1 MSSTYLKEKQHIY
14 QVDYIRAIASLAV
27 ALFHLGGKALPGL
40 KYGWLG
46 VQLFFFLSGFII
58 CWAIPKGYGF
68 KMSGKFILKR
78 IIRIEPPYV
87 ISVALVVAMQF
98 LLKENYQPDW
108 INIFSHFAY
117 LNTFFHLPYLN
128 PVYWTLAVEFQFY
141 LLIAFIFPLIIKRW
155 GPAVVLILC
164 FLPFV
169 VHISALSLIGV
180 LPVFAAGMFYYQ
192 YRAKVIGWGILV
204 AGELLALVCCYE
216 TSGLL
221 PMYATLLALLILLAP
236 LKANK
241 VITFFAN
248 ISFSLYLTHD
258 IIGSN
263 LVVRLGQILPKTMVG
278 KGICF
283 VSGIIVSIAFAY
295 LFYLAV
301 ERPFLR
307 LSKRVRYKREDVS
320 AQ

>member
-1 MSSTYLKEKQHIY
+1 MPSAYLKEKQHIY

-27 ALFHLGGKALPGL
+27 ALFHLGGKVLPVL

-58 CWAIPKGYGF
+58 CWAIPKGYGL
-68 KMSGKFILKR
+68 KVSGKFILKR
-78 IIRIEPPYV
+78 IIRIEPPYI

-98 LLKENYQPDW
+98 LLQGGYQPDW
-108 INIFSHFAY
+108 KNIFFHFAY

-155 GPAVVLILC
+155 GCLVVLLLC
-164 FLPFV
+164 FSPFI
-169 VHISALSLIGV
+169 VHINALSLIAT

-192 YRAKVIGWGILV
+192 YRAKLIGLNIFIP
-204 AGELLALVCCYE
+204 GELLALACCYE
-216 TSGLL
+216 TGGLL
-221 PMYATLLALLILLAP
+221 PMCATILALLILLAP
-236 LKANK
+236 LKGNK
-241 VITFFAN
+241 IVTFFAN

-258 IIGSN
+258 IVGSN
-263 LVVRLGQILPKTMVG
+263 LVVRLGQILPKTTEG

-283 VSGIIVSIAFAY
+283 ISGIIVSIAFAY
-295 LFYLAV
+295 LFYLAI
-301 ERPFLR
+301 ERPFVH
-307 LSKRVRYKREDVS
+307 LSKKIRYKEDIS
-320 AQ
+320 AK